1 MNQVARLSRGY
12 RCADQSARQLNA
24 DSCLYLLFSPN
35 ISESC
40 SEFIRGVMKTYEG
53 IFKALFI
60 LVFFGVPTAPAASLP
75 DLQARIRA
83 VGNQMLEH
91 LEVSYVYGGSKVG
104 DAGQCEKCNT
114 CLEENQ
120 PAPKERFKVCGV
132 CSQCSLDCSHF
143 VQLVFANA
151 GLRFP
156 YLTSQQ
162 MLDLDQNTLRR
173 RYHLLAVPEH
183 PGKLLAGDL
192 LVYRGHVVIAEMI
205 HGHDS
210 VDVIHATGGRDIR
223 EPGQGIQRER
233 FARASNF
240 RGPLLRVLRHEK
252 MVASASVQTGN
263 SLPADRSAPPL
274 RSRLRPV
281 EKKSQAGAN

>member
-1 MNQVARLSRGY
+1 
-12 RCADQSARQLNA
+12 
-24 DSCLYLLFSPN
+24 
-35 ISESC
+35 
-40 SEFIRGVMKTYEG
+40 
-53 IFKALFI
+53 LFI
-60 LVFFGVPTAPAASLP
+60 LAFLGSRSAHGATLP

-104 DAGQCEKCNT
+104 DVSQCEKCNS
-114 CLEENQ
+114 CLEVNQ

-143 VQLVFANA
+143 VQLVFSNA
-151 GLRFP
+151 GLAFP

-162 MLDLDQNTLRR
+162 MLDLDQDTLRR
-173 RYHLLAVPEH
+173 RFHLVPVPEH
-183 PGKLLAGDL
+183 PGKLVAGDL

-205 HGHDS
+205 HGYDS

-233 FARASNF
+233 FARASSF

-252 MVASASVQTGN
+252 IIASSSGRVERWD
-263 SLPADRSAPPL
+263 PAAGSPAVSGP
-274 RSRLRPV
+274 RLRRV
-281 EKKSQAGAN
+281 EKKIPAGVN